1 MTLKPAH
8 RFLLYTGCFCGLLVG
23 GYFGSPWISQAC
35 CGVEN
40 LPELR
45 SQLTV
50 NSERGEELECRQAK
64 LLQVMASREH
74 VMSLLTAGKISLMAA
89 AASFRDL
96 DMQSPNFKWETF
108 RDAYPATTDE
118 ERFCR
123 QVIAHIP
130 QDVDNPNAPGNILAE
145 RFKAELQ
152 QSLSHGGS
160 IHLPTKATE
169 L

>member
-8 RFLLYTGCFCGLLVG
+8 RFLLYTGCFCGLLAG
-23 GYFGSPWISQAC
+23 GYFGSPWISQMC
-35 CGVEN
+35 YGVEN

-45 SQLTV
+45 NQLNV
-50 NSERGEELECRQAK
+50 NSQRGEELEWRQAK
-64 LLQVMASREH
+64 LLQVMAAREH
-74 VMSLLTAGKISLMAA
+74 VVNLLTAGKISLLAA
-89 AASFRDL
+89 AAQFRDL
-96 DMQSPNFKWETF
+96 DMQSPNFKWELF
-108 RDAYPATTDE
+108 RDTYAASSDE
-118 ERFCR
+118 ERYCR

-130 QDVDNPNAPGNILAE
+130 QNLDNPNAPENVLAE
-145 RFKAELQ
+145 RLKAELQ